1 MELGIKGHSTRSKEV
16 IKLLEMLGGKNHC
29 NLIGDDDRF
38 FYYIY
43 INDNYIYNSYIGPE
57 ELNGYE
63 IFSLEE
69 FLEKFPYKVGDKVN
83 VWVNH
88 EHFAGPRAELEE
100 AEIRSMR
107 WNCGRCE
114 VAYRM
119 KNQTGEFYIQD
130 IKGKVDDGSNKQSE
144 CEQCGRVFGSVKC
157 FDVDCPNN
165 IPNYV
170 AEFKDDKVNDDEQKA
185 DTSIDY
191 AEINKQCFDEV
202 HKRYS
207 EITHVC
213 LTGHGYTLPDGFHLV
228 DENGNPIDAS
238 KIKLVKNVP
247 YYPTSYNEC
256 LDVLSMEYAT
266 HYNLRYFTYER
277 GYYEYATTDKLCS
290 LQDKLNILG
299 KLIICRNAYWKIA
312 GDELGLDK
320 PWEPDWDN
328 LSTNHEFIIINKGCF
343 TYSSRL
349 LVFPTIEMRDA
360 FYNNF
365 KFLIGQCKELL

>member
-1 MELGIKGHSTRSKEV
+1 MELGIKGNPTRSKEV
-16 IKLLEMLGGKNHC
+16 IKILEMLGGENHC

-43 INDNYIYNSYIGPE
+43 INDNYIYNSYIGPDE
-57 ELNGYE
+57 IKGYK

-69 FLEKFPYKVGDKVN
+69 FLENFPYKVGDKVN
-83 VWVNH
+83 VWVNY

-119 KNQTGEFYIQD
+119 KNQTGEFYKSD

-144 CEQCGRVFGSVKC
+144 CEQCGRVFGSVRC

-165 IPNYV
+165 TPNYV
-170 AEFKDDKVNDDEQKA
+170 AEFKDDKINDDEENLFH
-185 DTSIDY
+185 TTNEY
-191 AEINKQCFDEV
+191 EEIVENSFQ
-202 HKRYS
+202 
-207 EITHVC
+207 
-213 LTGHGYTLPDGFHLV
+213 GGYEKCKSDIKLNGYDLPDGYHFA
-228 DENGNPIDAS
+228 DENGNVIDAK
-238 KIKLVKNVP
+238 KIKLVKNTP
-247 YYPTSYNEC
+247 YYPTTYNDC
-256 LDVLSMEYAT
+256 LDVLSMEYAK

-277 GYYEYATTDKLCS
+277 GFYEYATTDKLCS

-312 GDELGLDK
+312 GDELGLGK
-320 PWEPDWDN
+320 PWEPDFDN
-328 LSTNHEFIIINKGCF
+328 LSTTHEFIKISKGCF
-343 TYSSRL
+343 YYSSRL

-365 KFLIGQCKELL
+365 KFLIEQCKELL